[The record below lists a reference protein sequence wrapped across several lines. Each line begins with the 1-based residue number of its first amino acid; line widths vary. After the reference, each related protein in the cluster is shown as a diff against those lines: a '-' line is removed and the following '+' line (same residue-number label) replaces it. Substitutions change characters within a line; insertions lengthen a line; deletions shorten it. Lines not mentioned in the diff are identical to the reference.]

1 MYKELYRM
9 AIYAKVV
16 DNRSFSAAAKRLGL
30 GRSVVSQH
38 IRSLEN
44 GLGVRLINRNTRSF
58 SLTDDG
64 DRFYR
69 YCVHMLETAEA
80 ALTTVNSEQAPVR
93 GLLRI
98 TAPHNLGL
106 SFVVGLVHRFR
117 ALHPEIE
124 IDLALDDA
132 VVNLIAE
139 QVDIAIRVGPLRD
152 SRHHFVKLC
161 SSQLVMCAGQTFP
174 RDRLPRQP
182 ADLVNVPWVEVPRQS
197 IGHRLTLFQANGS
210 SKTVKVYPTITT
222 NSGVAAQA
230 LIRMGEGIGILPD
243 YAVAAEIKS
252 GALKRVLPK
261 WRLPSSSISAVFPNP
276 QLPPR
281 SRLFLDFARS
291 EFKAAFAA
299 ETRARQRPAPGAKVR
314 RLAGQTFGPQS
325 S

>member
-9 AIYAKVV
+9 AVYAKVV
-16 DNRSFSAAAKRLGL
+16 ENRSFSAAAKKLGL

-38 IRSLEN
+38 IRSLED

-64 DRFYR
+64 DRFFQS
-69 YCVHMLETAEA
+69 CIHMLETAEA
-80 ALTTVNSEQAPVR
+80 ALNTINAKQTPVR

-106 SFVVGLVHRFR
+106 SFVVGLIHRFR
-117 ALHPEIE
+117 SRHSDIE

-152 SRHHFVKLC
+152 SRHHFVRLC
-161 SSQLVMCAGQTFP
+161 NSQLIICAGKTFP
-174 RDRLPRQP
+174 RDRLPKEP

-197 IGHRLTLFQANGS
+197 IGHRLTLLQANGS
-210 SKTVKVYPTITT
+210 SKTVKIYPSITT
-222 NSGVAAQA
+222 NSGLAAQA
-230 LIRMGEGIGILPD
+230 LIRMGDGVGILPD
-243 YAVAAEIKS
+243 YAVAAE
-252 GALKRVLPK
+252 LKAGSLLRVLPK

-281 SRLFLDFARS
+281 SRLFLAFARS
-291 EFKAAFAA
+291 EFKAAFGPEA
-299 ETRARQRPAPGAKVR
+299 GA
-314 RLAGQTFGPQS
+314 T
-325 S
+325 

>member
-9 AIYAKVV
+9 AVYAKVV
-16 DNRSFSAAAKRLGL
+16 ENRSFSAAAKKLGL

-38 IRSLEN
+38 IRSLED

-64 DRFYR
+64 DRFFQH
-69 YCVHMLETAEA
+69 CVHMLETAEA
-80 ALTTVNSEQAPVR
+80 ALNTINTKQTPVR

-98 TAPHNLGL
+98 AAPHNLGL
-106 SFVVGLVHRFR
+106 SFVVGLIHRFR
-117 ALHPEIE
+117 ARHPDIE

-152 SRHHFVKLC
+152 SRHHFVRLC
-161 SSQLVMCAGQTFP
+161 SYQLIVCAGKTFP
-174 RDRLPRQP
+174 RDRLPKEP
-182 ADLVNVPWVEVPRQS
+182 ADLVGVPWVEVPRQS
-197 IGHRLTLFQANGS
+197 IGHRLTLIQANGS
-210 SKTVKVYPTITT
+210 SKTVKIYPSITT
-222 NSGVAAQA
+222 NSGLAAQA

-243 YAVAAEIKS
+243 YAIAEELKS
-252 GALKRVLPK
+252 GLLLRVLPK

-281 SRLFLDFARS
+281 SRLFLAFAKA
-291 EFKAAFAA
+291 EFKAAF
-299 ETRARQRPAPGAKVR
+299 
-314 RLAGQTFGPQS
+314 GPEAQEP
-325 S
+325 